1 MAPPPAAKAG
11 PRIGT
16 AAKLLLGLAGL
27 AVVGLVYFFFFYSD
41 LSSAVTAAKDRNAQL
56 QQEDQAASLAYK
68 AYVDDSTKL
77 EEKKARARDL
87 NKVLPESNEMASFLQ
102 AVNQQ
107 AEIAGLKIKTV
118 SPMESQKQPFYAR
131 VPVKV
136 AVTGKFHQIAKF
148 FAGIS
153 RLDRIINVE
162 NIEMGSPKVGD
173 NEETTLQATCLTTTF
188 HALPKPTASAAPA
201 GSGAPPGAPPPP
213 PGAPR

>member
-1 MAPPPAAKAG
+1 MAPPAAKVG
-11 PRIGT
+11 PKIGT
-16 AAKLLLGLAGL
+16 GAKLLLGLAGL
-27 AVVGLVYFFFFYSD
+27 AVVALVYYFFFFSD
-41 LSSAVTAAKDRNAQL
+41 LSNAVVAATDRFAQL
-56 QQEDQAASLAYK
+56 QQEDQAASQAYK

-87 NKVLPESNEMASFLQ
+87 NKVLPETAEIASFLQ

-107 AEIAGLKIKTV
+107 AEIAGLKVKAV
-118 SPMESQKQPFYAR
+118 NPMEPQNQPFYAR
-131 VPVKV
+131 VPVKL

-173 NEETTLQATCLTTTF
+173 NEETTLQVSCLTTTF
-188 HALPKPTASAAPA
+188 HALPKPVAPA
-201 GSGAPPGAPPPP
+201 GSASVVPGAPPPP
-213 PGAPR
+213 GAPPK